1 MRFVFLIACF
11 FCAQNMVAQISL
23 GKLKNAAN
31 KAQAVINH
39 SELSENEVNK
49 GLKEALIIG
58 VTNSL
63 GKASKE
69 GGFNNNLVIK
79 IPFPEDAQKMKNTLI
94 KVGMKSQVDRF
105 EYVLNEA
112 AEDASNFAKDIFV
125 NVVKEMTIN
134 DAMSILKRG
143 DDSAT
148 IYLRSKTTASLYIKF
163 KPIVARSIKKVDL
176 TKYWAVLTAR
186 YNSLPL
192 TKEINADL
200 EDYVV
205 NKAIDGLFILIK
217 QEENNIRNNPEARVS
232 EILQR
237 VFR

>member
-1 MRFVFLIACF
+1 MRFLFLIACF
-11 FCAQNMVAQISL
+11 FCIENMFAQIGL
-23 GKLKNAAN
+23 DKLKNAAN

-39 SELSENEVNK
+39 SELSEHEVKK

-63 GKASKE
+63 RKASKE

-94 KVGMKSQVDRF
+94 KVGMKSQIDRF

-125 NVVKEMTIN
+125 NAVKEMTIN
-134 DAMSILKRG
+134 DAMSILKSG
-143 DDSAT
+143 NGSAT
-148 IYLRSKTTASLYIKF
+148 IYLRSKTTHSLYIKF
-163 KPIVARSIKKVDL
+163 KPIVERSTKKVDL
-176 TKYWAVLTAR
+176 AKHWAILAAR

-192 TKEINADL
+192 TKDINSDL

>member
-1 MRFVFLIACF
+1 MY
-11 FCAQNMVAQISL
+11 
-23 GKLKNAAN
+23 LKNTN
-31 KAQAVINH
+31 SKFVWLIDLDDTLFFSGGKVMSTINSRMTSFIQ
-39 SELSENEVNK
+39 SELSISFE
-49 GLKEALIIG
+49 EANRLR
-58 VTNSL
+58 V
-63 GKASKE
+63 
-69 GGFNNNLVIK
+69 
-79 IPFPEDAQKMKNTLI
+79 
-94 KVGMKSQVDRF
+94 
-105 EYVLNEA
+105 EYW
-112 AEDASNFAKDIFV
+112 
-125 NVVKEMTIN
+125 
-134 DAMSILKRG
+134 KRYG
-143 DDSAT
+143 
-148 IYLRSKTTASLYIKF
+148 TTARGMQERHGVSFQPFLSFSHHLPCFELYIKF

-176 TKYWAVLTAR
+176 TKYWAVLAAR

>member
-1 MRFVFLIACF
+1 
-11 FCAQNMVAQISL
+11 
-23 GKLKNAAN
+23 
-31 KAQAVINH
+31 
-39 SELSENEVNK
+39 
-49 GLKEALIIG
+49 
-58 VTNSL
+58 
-63 GKASKE
+63 
-69 GGFNNNLVIK
+69 
-79 IPFPEDAQKMKNTLI
+79 
-94 KVGMKSQVDRF
+94 MKSQIDRF

-125 NVVKEMTIN
+125 NAVKEMTIN
-134 DAMSILKRG
+134 DAMSILKSG
-143 DDSAT
+143 NGSAT
-148 IYLRSKTTASLYIKF
+148 IYLRSKTTHSLYIKF
-163 KPIVARSIKKVDL
+163 KPIVERSTKKVDL
-176 TKYWAVLTAR
+176 AKHWAILAAR

-192 TKEINADL
+192 TKDINSDL